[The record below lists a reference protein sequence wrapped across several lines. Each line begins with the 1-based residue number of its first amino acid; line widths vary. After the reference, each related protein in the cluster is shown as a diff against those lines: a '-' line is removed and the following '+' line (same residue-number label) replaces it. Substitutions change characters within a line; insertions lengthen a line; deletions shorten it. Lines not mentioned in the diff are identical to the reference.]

1 MDEQTRE
8 HLIDEARQ
16 ARRFSYSPYSNFA
29 VGAALLCSDGTI
41 YRGTNIEN
49 AAYSPSICA
58 ERSAIGAAVTAGVAP
73 KDIIAVAVIAH
84 DSVLVPPCGVCR
96 QTLAEFN
103 LDMRV
108 ILAAEDGTWKQWT
121 MRELLPLPFDP
132 SLLDK

>member
-1 MDEQTRE
+1 MDEKTRKQ
-8 HLIDEARQ
+8 LIEEARA
-16 ARRFSYSPYSNFA
+16 ARGFSYSPYSGFA
-29 VGAALLCSDGTI
+29 VGVSLLCADGRV
-41 YRGTNIEN
+41 YRGTNVEN

-73 KDIIAVAVIAH
+73 KDMIAVAIVAH
-84 DSVLVPPCGVCR
+84 KTALVPPCGVCR

-121 MRELLPLPFDP
+121 MRELLPEPFDP
-132 SLLDK
+132 SLLKD